1 LGSTICIKCGS
12 SIDPFSYCELC
23 KEPLN
28 FKCSSCGFVTEVKV
42 HVDCVNA
49 NSLVT
54 EDESI
59 DKDSSQN
66 IAAKPQNPMQRDTSL
81 SDKSSLTHDVKAI
94 DKETV
99 NEKDALHSKN
109 YPMYAVSDIMGK
121 SWYSF
126 ARLGADIF
134 LMSTRLS
141 SMYYE
146 QFLQYEKAWGY
157 YWTEIYK
164 TFRTVS
170 QNNKSS
176 QTDAI

>member
-1 LGSTICIKCGS
+1 M
-12 SIDPFSYCELC
+12 
-23 KEPLN
+23 
-28 FKCSSCGFVTEVKV
+28 KV

-59 DKDSSQN
+59 DKDGSEN
-66 IAAKPQNPMQRDTSL
+66 IAANPQNPMQGDTAL
-81 SDKSSLTHDVKAI
+81 SDKSSSTQDVKAI
-94 DKETV
+94 DKETS
-99 NEKDALHSKN
+99 NEKDTIRTKN
-109 YPMYAVSDIMGK
+109 YPTYAASDIMGK

-134 LMSTRLS
+134 SMSTRLS

-157 YWTEIYK
+157 NWTEIYK
-164 TFRTVS
+164 SFRAFT